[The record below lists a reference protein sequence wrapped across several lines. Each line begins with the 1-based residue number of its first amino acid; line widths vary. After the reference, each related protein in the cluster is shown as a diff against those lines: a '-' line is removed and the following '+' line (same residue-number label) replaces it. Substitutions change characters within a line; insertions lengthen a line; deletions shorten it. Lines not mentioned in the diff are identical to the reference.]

1 MQQRCLHKPTKGE
14 QAQAVATQLNS
25 QHNSK
30 LGVTI
35 QEASL
40 SPLPPTPSLNTPE
53 PKTSLHDDSGS
64 IREYCSKEVGLG
76 GCGNNL
82 MTVVFTHKKYEL
94 FQLTSDRQKSKTGCL
109 Y

>member
-1 MQQRCLHKPTKGE
+1 MTM
-14 QAQAVATQLNS
+14 QLNS

-30 LGVTI
+30 LRVTI

-64 IREYCSKEVGLG
+64 RREYYSKEAG
-76 GCGNNL
+76 GKGGA
-82 MTVVFTHKKYEL
+82 VEII
-94 FQLTSDRQKSKTGCL
+94 
-109 Y
+109 